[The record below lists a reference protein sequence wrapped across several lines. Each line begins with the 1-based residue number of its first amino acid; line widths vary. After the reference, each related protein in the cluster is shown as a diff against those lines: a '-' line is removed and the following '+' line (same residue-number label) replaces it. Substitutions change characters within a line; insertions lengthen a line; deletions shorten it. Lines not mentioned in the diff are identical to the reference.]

1 MTLPTKEDIE
11 RLIFIL
17 GAVGPMSADPQ
28 AAELASKLTG
38 LLSLYEK
45 RGLPIEE
52 VDVYLLGEVLGRVQR
67 TQIHTFAVGDKYKLL
82 PEDEDPE
89 VPADGWD
96 IQDIRAHVKE
106 DVSVDNGPEAA
117 EEAE

>member
-28 AAELASKLTG
+28 AAELASKLTE

-52 VDVYLLGEVLGRVQR
+52 VDVYLLGEVPGRVQR

-96 IQDIRAHVKE
+96 IQNIRAHVKE

-117 EEAE
+117 EEAV